1 MTTLYLFKNKY
12 EIAAYAGEVLTM
24 RVGDVITKTIK
35 DPTEDQLREFG
46 YMDLVETQRPDKKE
60 GFVIEPYY
68 EVVDGKIEL
77 RYEYIP
83 EPKEAQ
89 SENQAD

>member
-12 EIAAYAGEVLTM
+12 EIVAYAGEILTM

-60 GFVIEPYY
+60 GFAIEGYY
-68 EVVDGKIEL
+68 EIIGNKIEE

-83 EPKEAQ
+83 L
-89 SENQAD
+89 N

>member
-12 EIAAYAGEVLTM
+12 EIVAYDGEILTM

-60 GFVIEPYY
+60 GFAIEGCY
-68 EVVDGKIEL
+68 EIIGNKIEE
-77 RYEYIP
+77 RYEYTP
-83 EPKEAQ
+83 L
-89 SENQAD
+89 N

>member
-12 EIAAYAGEVLTM
+12 EIVAYDGEILTM

-35 DPTEDQLREFG
+35 DPTEEQLREFG
-46 YMDLVETQRPDKKE
+46 YMDLVETQRPDKKDD
-60 GFVIEPYY
+60 FAIEAYY
-68 EVVDGKIEL
+68 EIIGNKIEE

-83 EPKEAQ
+83 L
-89 SENQAD
+89 N